1 MQRTA
6 IRDTERVGVDRDYA
20 EDVAALKEQQAQMS
34 SQDYTAAMDKL
45 RKGLDRQHAK
55 AKALTRKQ
63 DKLLF
68 VGMYILLNLAED
80 LAVERK
86 MIKKNLVVTLASTLT
101 RSFEDLLILCTTF
114 LKKLST
120 IQENKDDIRDSNI
133 VETMGKF
140 IPCSSQPLITISL
153 RFLFNLSFDKVSAIY
168 SIGCPFGSL
177 FVVVSG
183 FARADDQVR
192 LRAEAAR
199 SPQDARVPRQDA
211 QAVVPPFG
219 GRPLQGHV
227 RSRRRNACADGH
239 GH

>member
-6 IRDTERVGVDRDYA
+6 IREKERVGLDRDYA

-34 SQDYTAAMDKL
+34 SQDYTAALEKL
-45 RKGLDRQHAK
+45 RKGRDREHAK
-55 AKALTRKQ
+55 AKALIRKQ

-86 MIKKNLVVTLASTLT
+86 MIKKNLVATLASTLT
-101 RSFEDLLILCTTF
+101 RSFEDLLILCITF

-133 VETMGKF
+133 IETMGKF

-153 RFLFNLSFDKVSAIY
+153 RFLFNLSFDKVML
-168 SIGCPFGSL
+168 SL
-177 FVVVSG
+177 HIAFS
-183 FARADDQVR
+183 F
-192 LRAEAAR
+192 
-199 SPQDARVPRQDA
+199 
-211 QAVVPPFG
+211 
-219 GRPLQGHV
+219 
-227 RSRRRNACADGH
+227 
-239 GH
+239 